1 MRIAATKSHLTLLAS
16 VTQSLVKE
24 NQDLRQKQQT
34 AEATIHQM
42 KLEIM
47 KLSGFPIDVRVNMF
61 KERVASP
68 PFYSH
73 QNGYQLV
80 LVVYPNRFQ
89 SYVSIYTY
97 VVQGPY
103 EHLKGPFQGEITI
116 QIVNQAGDHDHVER
130 TISYANITPDVHAGI
145 PSCRSRWCGFRT
157 FLAHSALHYDAAK
170 KTQYLKDN
178 HLIVRMVKVSLPA
191 A

>member
-1 MRIAATKSHLTLLAS
+1 MSVSICSKSEWLHHPFTHIRMAINWFLWC
-16 VTQSLVKE
+16 
-24 NQDLRQKQQT
+24 
-34 AEATIHQM
+34 IH
-42 KLEIM
+42 
-47 KLSGFPIDVRVNMF
+47 
-61 KERVASP
+61 
-68 PFYSH
+68 
-73 QNGYQLV
+73 
-80 LVVYPNRFQ
+80 Q

-130 TISYANITPDVHAGI
+130 TISYANITPGVHAGI